1 MLTLPTAKDIWELG
15 LKGKEKIWDRI
26 CIITER
32 VQADPGYSSPE
43 LLLSALPLSYAELEL
58 GRAELEAQLL
68 DRECHCVS
76 LKSVCKREDQHSVRT

>member
-15 LKGKEKIWDRI
+15 LKGKEKIWDRT

-32 VQADPGYSSPE
+32 VQVDPGYSSPE
-43 LLLSALPLSYAELEL
+43 LSALPLSYAELEL

-76 LKSVCKREDQHSVRT
+76 LKSACKREDQRSRRT